1 MTSVFMISAAV
12 GATFLVLQF
21 LLGLVGLG
29 GDALGVDTPHD
40 FGHDLG
46 GADHDFS
53 GDVHGEI
60 AHDGSASGDHAES
73 QHSSASQAHHGSA
86 WLFRA
91 LSLRTITAAL
101 AFFGLAGMAAQS
113 ADYPPFESLVIAIAA
128 GVAALY
134 AVYAML
140 SATRSLRADGTVRI
154 QRALGK
160 EATVYLR
167 IPAKRSG
174 AGKIQMNLQNRTVE
188 YLAMTPDD
196 AIPSGAIVVVTGLLG
211 SDTVQVQPVTKSL

>member
-1 MTSVFMISAAV
+1 MTSVFVISAAV

-29 GDALGVDTPHD
+29 GDALGVDAPHD

-60 AHDGSASGDHAES
+60 AHDGSAAGEHVESQESGTDHAH
-73 QHSSASQAHHGSA
+73 HSSAR
-86 WLFRA
+86 LFRA
-91 LSLRTITAAL
+91 LSLRTVTAAL
-101 AFFGLAGMAAQS
+101 AFFGLAGLAAQS
-113 ADYPPFESLVIAIAA
+113 ADYPPIEALGIAVAA
-128 GVAALY
+128 GLAALY

-140 SATRSLRADGTVRI
+140 SATRSLRADGTVHI

-167 IPAKRSG
+167 IPGKRSG
-174 AGKIQMNLQNRTVE
+174 AGKIQINLQNRTVE

-196 AIPSGAIVVVTGLLG
+196 AIPSGAIVVVTDVLG
-211 SDTVQVQPVTKSL
+211 SDTVQVKPITKSL